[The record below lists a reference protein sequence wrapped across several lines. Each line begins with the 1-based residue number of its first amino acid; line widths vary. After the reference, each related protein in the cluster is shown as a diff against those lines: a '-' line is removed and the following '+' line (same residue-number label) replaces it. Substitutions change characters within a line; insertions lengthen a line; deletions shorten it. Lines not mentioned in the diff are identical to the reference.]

1 MNSQL
6 YRRYVDSLQKEKNS
20 KASRKKKKR
29 VCVCAGGC
37 EFEKNDDR
45 YEKKLRIQFTILTGG
60 EIQVS

>member
-1 MNSQL
+1 ML
-6 YRRYVDSLQKEKNS
+6 IHYKRKRTARLLE
-20 KASRKKKKR
+20 KKKKG